1 MKYQVTHHSVMGGR
15 SSNQDRVAVTE
26 RDGAVLMVLA
36 DGLGGHAGGE
46 LAAQTAVQVATR
58 AFQAIKQRT
67 VQKPSAFLA
76 LTMMQ
81 AHAAMHT
88 VGAAQ
93 RPPVKPRTTC
103 VLCLVQ
109 NGYAY
114 WAHVGDSRLYHFR
127 DGKLLTRTFD
137 DTSIEQFQRQGVLTE
152 EEMQHHPGKSSLLR
166 CLGSSSKPSI
176 TLGEETLL
184 YRNDVLLLCTD
195 GLWEAFAPPEISSYL
210 TQSALDEAL
219 EQLVYDA
226 EEKMGARA
234 DNTSAVCLRWED
246 GVTSSLPLQGK
257 RVAQTDAQQMLAHA
271 AKQRAR
277 EKMQQTLPGKK
288 SVAGDPLD
296 GSLEELEDLLK
307 RFGPRT

>member
-152 EEMQHHPGKSSLLR
+152 AEMQHHPGKSSLLR

-195 GLWEAFAPPEISSYL
+195 GLWEAFAPDEISSYL
-210 TQSALDEAL
+210 TQSALDVAL

-288 SVAGDPLD
+288 SAGGDPLD

>member
-46 LAAQTAVQVATR
+46 LAAQTAVQVAIR

-152 EEMQHHPGKSSLLR
+152 AEMQQHPGKSSLLR

-195 GLWEAFAPPEISSYL
+195 GLWEAFAPAEISSYL
-210 TQSALDEAL
+210 TQSALDVAL

-288 SVAGDPLD
+288 SAAGDPLD
-296 GSLEELEDLLK
+296 SSLEELEELLK